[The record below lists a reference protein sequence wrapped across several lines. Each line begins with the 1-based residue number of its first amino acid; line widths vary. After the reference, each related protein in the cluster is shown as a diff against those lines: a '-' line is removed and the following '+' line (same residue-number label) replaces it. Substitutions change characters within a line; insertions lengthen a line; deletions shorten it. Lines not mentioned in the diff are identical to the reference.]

1 MPLFNRNKPQ
11 EQSKQ
16 GRNLLTDSVPISSMP
31 QEQQQQ
37 MYAQRTEASKPK
49 ITSESL
55 TKANETLRKYK
66 EGKANLEAK
75 IQKEEEVWKLGQWS
89 YYRTSGTDELRPKS
103 AWLFNCIISKL
114 ADIMDG
120 YPEANLLPKMPDD
133 EQEAHALS
141 EIVPVVLK
149 ENGFETTYH
158 DTSLYTLKHGGGVY
172 GVFWDGSKND
182 GLGDIS
188 IRKVDLLNL
197 YWRGGVT
204 DIQSS
209 PNVFYTTLVDYEQL
223 AQMYPQAEGVSGKSI
238 SQATYLYDDRVD
250 TENMAVVVDWYY
262 HTFRDGRRLLHYCK
276 FVDNIVL
283 FASENEP
290 DKYPDGWYA
299 HGEYPFV
306 TQALFPI
313 EGSICGMG
321 YIDIGLDT
329 QMYIDTLDSAI
340 LTNSIVACQPK
351 YVFNDAAGINEAE
364 FLDQTKPITHA
375 SGNLGEDAFR
385 VIQSAQLSDVYVAV
399 RNNLIEE
406 LKETTG
412 NRDVNNGGTT
422 SGVTAASAIAAMQE
436 QSGKVSR
443 THNQVFYTTFERVIT
458 QVVELIRQFY
468 DQPRQFRIVSDMG
481 ESQFVSYSNANIK
494 PRAQQ
499 LMGVDLGIRQPVF
512 DIEISAQKASTY
524 NKMSQNELALQLFG
538 VGVFNPQMADQALA
552 LLGAMDFNHKEDV
565 MQTVSQNGTML
576 QMLMHFQQI
585 ALALAQ
591 EHDPAMAEQIA
602 MMIMQYGGQVAP
614 TSTGAGGEMVKTDS
628 AGNIKAREHPFVE
641 KARNEAQQSTQA
653 R

>member
-1 MPLFNRNKPQ
+1 
-11 EQSKQ
+11 
-16 GRNLLTDSVPISSMP
+16 
-31 QEQQQQ
+31 
-37 MYAQRTEASKPK
+37 
-49 ITSESL
+49 
-55 TKANETLRKYK
+55 
-66 EGKANLEAK
+66 
-75 IQKEEEVWKLGQWS
+75 
-89 YYRTSGTDELRPKS
+89 
-103 AWLFNCIISKL
+103 
-114 ADIMDG
+114 
-120 YPEANLLPKMPDD
+120 
-133 EQEAHALS
+133 LS

-364 FLDQTKPITHA
+364 FLDQTKPIKHA